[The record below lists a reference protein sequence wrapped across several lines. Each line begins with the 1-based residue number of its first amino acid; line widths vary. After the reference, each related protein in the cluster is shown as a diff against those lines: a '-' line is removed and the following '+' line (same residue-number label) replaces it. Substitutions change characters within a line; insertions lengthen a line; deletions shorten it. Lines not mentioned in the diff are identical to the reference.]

1 MKKFVNNPKHFVDEM
16 IEGILYAHPD
26 RLKCINN
33 DLRCLVRAEKSGRG
47 KVGIMTGGGSGHLP
61 LFLGYIGDKLI
72 DGAAIGG
79 VFQSPSAEQMY
90 AVTKEIDQGRGVLYL
105 FGNYTGDIINFDM
118 ASEMAGMDGIKTLQV
133 LGNDDAASSIKG
145 EENKRR
151 GVAGLVFAF
160 KTAGA
165 GAAAGASLEEVARI
179 AQKTVDNTRTM
190 GVALSPCV
198 IPEVGHSTFSI
209 GEDEMEIGMGI
220 HGEPGIDRG
229 KLMTADETVDVM
241 LKHIFND
248 FEYKSGDEA
257 AVIINGLGATPL
269 EELYI
274 IYRKAYLALK
284 DKGIT
289 AHKAYIGEFATSME
303 MAGMS
308 ISLLKLDDELKSLID
323 VPCNSPFFKQL

>member
-1 MKKFVNNPKHFVDEM
+1 MKKFVNNPKYFVDEM

-26 RLKCINN
+26 KLKCINN
-33 DLRCLVRAEKSGRG
+33 DLRCLVRADKGKKG

-90 AVTKEIDQGRGVLYL
+90 EVTKEIDQGSGVLYL

-118 ASEMAGMDGIKTLQV
+118 AGEMADMDGIRTMKV

-165 GAAAGASLEEVARI
+165 CADAGASIEEVARI

-209 GEDEMEIGMGI
+209 GDEEMEIGMGI

-229 KLMTADETVDVM
+229 KLMTADETVEVM
-241 LKHIFND
+241 LDHIFSD

-257 AVIINGLGATPL
+257 AVMINGLGATPL

-274 IYRKAYLALK
+274 IYRKVYLTLK
-284 DKGIT
+284 DKGIGI
-289 AHKAYIGEFATSME
+289 HRVYIGEFATSME

-308 ISLLKLDDELKSLID
+308 ISMLKLDGELKNLID
-323 VPCNSPFFKQL
+323 VPCASPFFKQL